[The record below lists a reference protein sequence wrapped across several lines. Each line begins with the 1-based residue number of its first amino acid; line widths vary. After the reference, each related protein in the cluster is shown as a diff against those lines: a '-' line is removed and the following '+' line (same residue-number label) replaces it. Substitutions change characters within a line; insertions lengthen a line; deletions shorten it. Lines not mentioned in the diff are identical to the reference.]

1 MNTSAKAGDYHPK
14 MGVRDRFLTGLARQ
28 LGRPDGMRGRVV
40 ARHLNRGNRSTV
52 TAAVDA
58 TGVGSGQTAAD
69 IGFGGGVGLPLLL
82 VRVLPGGHV
91 HGVDLSDTMLDR
103 AKRRY
108 RKETLAGSLTLH
120 AGSITALHPADV
132 MALPFLDDSFD
143 VVAAMWR
150 LYHVPDLHE
159 GLAEIRRVL
168 RPSGALVATTNGDKH
183 LAELLTEAGGA
194 PLITQFST
202 ENGSAAL
209 HRHFD
214 HVSQTELA
222 TQAVF
227 CDHAQASAYLATFDD
242 TLAASLPPFE
252 GPREYAGATSVADPL
267 RPPLRVRGTRHAR
280 VSSSLSCT

>member
-28 LGRPDGMRGRVV
+28 LGRPDGMRGRFV
-40 ARHLNRGNRSTV
+40 ARGLNRGNRGTV

-120 AGSITALHPADV
+120 AGSITALPLSDESLDAAITVNTIYFVAD
-132 MALPFLDDSFD
+132 LDQAFT
-143 VVAAMWR
+143 
-150 LYHVPDLHE
+150 E
-159 GLAEIRRVL
+159 LARVL
-168 RPSGALVATTNGDKH
+168 RPSGRVVVGLGDPAVMAKLPFTAHGFTLRPVEDVVASLTKAGLTILGHPRIGQGGGAYHLLVAG
-183 LAELLTEAGGA
+183 
-194 PLITQFST
+194 
-202 ENGSAAL
+202 
-209 HRHFD
+209 R
-214 HVSQTELA
+214 
-222 TQAVF
+222 
-227 CDHAQASAYLATFDD
+227 
-242 TLAASLPPFE
+242 TLS
-252 GPREYAGATSVADPL
+252 
-267 RPPLRVRGTRHAR
+267 
-280 VSSSLSCT
+280 